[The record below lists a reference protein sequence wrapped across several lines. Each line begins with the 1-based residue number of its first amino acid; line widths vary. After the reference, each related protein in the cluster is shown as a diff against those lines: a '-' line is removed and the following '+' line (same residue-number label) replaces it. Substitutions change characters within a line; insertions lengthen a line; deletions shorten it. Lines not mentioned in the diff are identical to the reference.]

1 MTMNQ
6 LLNRMTC
13 LTIRGSN
20 QMKNCS
26 FKLNSSSASASAS
39 ASSIHTSSSIN
50 GNYNN
55 KSLLIGNHLSI
66 IPQFNANARINM
78 NAIRHKST
86 SASAAAS
93 ASNISE
99 DGTIIATGPDGTQY
113 SIPLKPLGPYQKHR
127 YAPKLPPHIV
137 TKRISKLRI
146 MPGAAKNIRHS
157 PWRLNLICQ
166 FVATQ
171 TVNDALRELP
181 FVEKV
186 KAPLV
191 EKLIQGTANSA
202 FTKHGLLKSQLEVVE
217 CFATQGS
224 HLKRVKRMGRGR
236 SGKMARRFAHI
247 RIVLREIDFPL
258 KIMQCTSVNQRR
270 KWIKKMEVALKEV
283 KEYDEER
290 EEIEGLERE
299 VAEMKKKKEL
309 DEK

>member
-1 MTMNQ
+1 M
-6 LLNRMTC
+6 R
-13 LTIRGSN
+13 
-20 QMKNCS
+20 NCS

-39 ASSIHTSSSIN
+39 ASAIHTSSIN

-55 KSLLIGNHLSI
+55 TSLLIGN
-66 IPQFNANARINM
+66 QFSMNANANINANTNV
-78 NAIRHKST
+78 NAIIRHKS
-86 SASAAAS
+86 AAANMNTNTS
-93 ASNISE
+93 TINNSSKKQQPSE

-127 YAPKLPPHIV
+127 YAPKLPPHMV

-166 FVATQ
+166 FAAGQ
-171 TVNDALRELP
+171 TVTDVLREIL

-236 SGKMARRFAHI
+236 HGKMARRFSHI

-270 KWIKKMEVALKEV
+270 QWVKRMEASMKEVA
-283 KEYDEER
+283 EYDEER
-290 EEIEGLERE
+290 EEIEALEKE
-299 VAEMKKKKEL
+299 VAEMKMKKEQ

>member
-1 MTMNQ
+1 M
-6 LLNRMTC
+6 R
-13 LTIRGSN
+13 
-20 QMKNCS
+20 NCS
-26 FKLNSSSASASAS
+26 FKLNSSSSASASASAS
-39 ASSIHTSSSIN
+39 ASSIHTSSIN

-55 KSLLIGNHLSI
+55 ASLLIGNHLSI
-66 IPQFNANARINM
+66 IPQFNANANANINM

-86 SASAAAS
+86 SAAAA
-93 ASNISE
+93 AANISE

-283 KEYDEER
+283 KEYDTER
-290 EEIEGLERE
+290 KEIEGLERE

-309 DEK
+309 DAK